1 MISCSRCVLLFATL
15 QTVACRFSDHRI
27 LQARILEWVAM
38 LINSYVPINKTNGK
52 NWINSEKHPNFL
64 RLNKEEIEY
73 LNRLINRIKIEMVVK
88 ILSKNRSPGLGRFTD
103 AVLCLVT

>member
-1 MISCSRCVLLFATL
+1 
-15 QTVACRFSDHRI
+15 
-27 LQARILEWVAM
+27 M

-73 LNRLINRIKIEMVVK
+73 LNRLINRTKIEMVVK
-88 ILSKNRSPGLGRFTD
+88 ILSKNRSQGLGRFTD